1 MPVNTSGR
9 RAKQSGRGRNGL
21 KTARA
26 TPRTGPAHYDM
37 KLDDTQIAKV
47 REWIDQGLKV
57 AEVQSRITN
66 EFGVSLTYMEA
77 RFLLDD
83 LRLRPKDPPPP
94 PVAPAGSPSPLAGPA
109 GAVPAPSAPSKL
121 APAAAA
127 APLKTVP
134 ADESALGGSVSV
146 TVDQIARPGA
156 LVSGKVTFR
165 DGQDAQW
172 QLDQYGRLGVIP
184 GKPGYKPSQADV
196 IEFQAQLEGVMARMG
211 Y

>member
-1 MPVNTSGR
+1 
-9 RAKQSGRGRNGL
+9 
-21 KTARA
+21 
-26 TPRTGPAHYDM
+26 M

-57 AEVQSRITN
+57 AEVQTKLSN

-94 PVAPAGSPSPLAGPA
+94 PAGTPAPASPLAPPPGGGPA
-109 GAVPAPSAPSKL
+109 SS
-121 APAAAA
+121 PAAPRATPGGPS
-127 APLKTVP
+127 PLKTVP
-134 ADESALGGSVSV
+134 ADDAALGGSVSV

-196 IEFQAQLEGVMARMG
+196 MEFQAQLESVMARMG